1 MEDVA
6 RAAGVSRALVSL
18 VFRESPK
25 VSHDRRSRVMAAADE
40 LGYRPNAMARH
51 LASHTSRTVGVL
63 LNDLH
68 NPFFADIYDGVDAA
82 ASALGYRLLLTAG
95 RQRNGSET
103 AALDTMLQHRVDAMI
118 LISPRLSSAEVAAV
132 SRQAPLVVIGRTV
145 HSPRID
151 SIMADE
157 MQGAFAAISHLASLG
172 HRHIAHIDGGR
183 GAGAESRRVGYVSAM
198 QRLGLA
204 DADVVPGDFT
214 EMSGVTAAAGL
225 LQRAK
230 MPTAIFASNDLAAIG
245 VLDTLL
251 DAGVRVPDDASVVGY
266 DNTTVARMRH
276 ISLTTVD
283 QPRREM
289 GEMAIHLLDQR
300 IEGRRTDP
308 VTTLMPQTLIVR
320 RTTAAPRVGS

>member
-6 RAAGVSRALVSL
+6 RVAGVSRALVSL

-25 VSHDRRSRVMAAADE
+25 VSDDRRSRVLAAAGQ

-51 LASHTSRTVGVL
+51 LASRTSRTIGVL

-95 RQRNGSET
+95 RHRDGSEI
-103 AALDTMLQHRVDAMI
+103 AAIDTMLQHRVDAMI
-118 LISPRLSSAEVAAV
+118 LISPRLSAAEVTAA
-132 SRQAPLVVIGRTV
+132 SRQAPLVVIGRCV
-145 HSPRID
+145 DGARID

-157 MQGAFAAISHLASLG
+157 MQGALAAVTHLASLG
-172 HRHIAHIDGGR
+172 HRHIVHIDGGR
-183 GAGAESRRVGYVSAM
+183 GAGAESRRLGYMHAM

-204 DADVVPGDFT
+204 VADVVPGDFT
-214 EMSGVTAAAGL
+214 EMSGVTAASGL
-225 LQRAK
+225 LQRAQ
-230 MPTAIFASNDLAAIG
+230 MPTAIFASNDLAAMG
-245 VLDTLL
+245 VLDTLI
-251 DAGVRVPDDASVVGY
+251 DAGVRVPEDVSVVGY

-276 ISLTTVD
+276 VSLTTVD

-300 IEGRRTDP
+300 VEGRRNDS